1 MSDPNLSQTPPQFR
15 TAEYAGEAGSGRC
28 KFCNQTLTGSY
39 FRVNRSMACGACV
52 EQVKLKIPKDNHA
65 AFTRALVFGAGGA
78 ILGLILYAAV
88 GIITGWMIG
97 YVALAVG
104 WIVGK
109 AMMTG
114 SGGIG
119 GRRYQIA
126 AVVLTYAAVSMAAIP
141 IDISQASKAHRVAT
155 TEQSQSVPNSED
167 RSSRNATAAPG
178 QDSTAPK
185 RPPNLG
191 AALLG
196 LALAG
201 LASPFLELQDPF
213 HGLIGLVILF
223 VGMQFAWQMTR
234 GISLQIFGPFKLS
247 PPPAGQPSTG

>member
-15 TAEYAGEAGSGRC
+15 TAEYAGEVGSDRC
-28 KFCNQTLTGSY
+28 KFCNQALTGSY

-65 AFTRALVFGAGGA
+65 AFMRGLLFGAGGA
-78 ILGLILYAAV
+78 IVGLILYAAV

-109 AMMTG
+109 AMMAG

-119 GRRYQIA
+119 GRRYQLA
-126 AVVLTYAAVSMAAIP
+126 AVALTYAAVSMAAIP
-141 IDISQASKAHRVAT
+141 IGVAQMSKAHKAAP
-155 TEQSQSVPNSED
+155 TEQSQSMRNSED
-167 RSSRNATAAPG
+167 RSSGSVTVTPD
-178 QDSTAPK
+178 QTPTAPK
-185 RPPNLG
+185 RAPNLG

-196 LALAG
+196 LAIVG
-201 LASPFLELQDPF
+201 LASPFIELADPF

-223 VGMQFAWQMTR
+223 VGMQFAWKMTR

-247 PPPAGQPSTG
+247 PPPAGQPSAG

>member
-1 MSDPNLSQTPPQFR
+1 
-15 TAEYAGEAGSGRC
+15 
-28 KFCNQTLTGSY
+28 
-39 FRVNRSMACGACV
+39 MACAACV
-52 EQVKLKIPKDNHA
+52 EQVKLKIPRDNHA
-65 AFTRALVFGAGGA
+65 AFMRGLLFGVGGA

-109 AMMTG
+109 AMMAG

-119 GRRYQIA
+119 GRRYQLA

-141 IDISQASKAHRVAT
+141 MGIAQMSKAHKAAP
-155 TEQSQSVPNSED
+155 TEQSLRNSED
-167 RSSRNATAAPG
+167 RSSVNVNAAPD
-178 QDSTAPK
+178 QNPTAPK

-196 LALAG
+196 LAIVG
-201 LASPFLELQDPF
+201 LASPFIELADPF

-223 VGMQFAWQMTR
+223 VGMRFAWQMTR
-234 GISLQIFGPFKLS
+234 GISLQISGPFKLS
-247 PPPAGQPSTG
+247 SPPGGQPSTG

>member
-1 MSDPNLSQTPPQFR
+1 MSDPNLSHTPPQFR
-15 TAEYAGEAGSGRC
+15 TAEYAGEAGSDRC

-65 AFTRALVFGAGGA
+65 AFTRALVFGVGGA

-119 GRRYQIA
+119 GRRYQLA

-141 IDISQASKAHRVAT
+141 MGIAQASKAHKAAP

-167 RSSRNATAAPG
+167 RSSGSATVTPD
-178 QDSTAPK
+178 QTPK
-185 RPPNLG
+185 RPPDLG

-196 LALAG
+196 LAIVG
-201 LASPFLELQDPF
+201 LASPFIELADPF

-223 VGMQFAWQMTR
+223 VGMQFAWKMTR
-234 GISLQIFGPFKLS
+234 GITLQILGPFKLA
-247 PPPAGQPSTG
+247 PPPAGQPSAG